1 MIDCHEAMRRL
12 WGYLDNSVSGGDRRL
27 LEEHLARC
35 RRCCGEMDFA
45 VELRRLL
52 AASRDVDLPD
62 DVRRRLTMT
71 LEELADE

>member
-1 MIDCHEAMRRL
+1 
-12 WGYLDNSVSGGDRRL
+12 
-27 LEEHLARC
+27 
-35 RRCCGEMDFA
+35 MDFA

-62 DVRRRLTMT
+62 DVRRRLTTT

>member
-27 LEEHLARC
+27 LEEHLDRC

-52 AASRDVDLPD
+52 TDSRREDLPD
-62 DVRRRLTMT
+62 DVRHRLNET
-71 LEELADE
+71 LEDLGP